1 MSTFL
6 GKKKRLLD
14 VQDQFL
20 NDRAS
25 FGLKSWSNGSTRG
38 WEEPQVEVDRL
49 EKSVKWPRSLNFNRK

>member
-25 FGLKSWSNGSTRG
+25 FVLKPWSNGSTRG

-49 EKSVKWPRSLNFNRK
+49 EKSVKWPRNLNFNRK